1 MKNFKL
7 LVICALTLIIGILAG
22 CASMTLV
29 DLDWDAVQGPAQV
42 RQGQNINPRDVVIYG
57 IYKDGSRKLVGVS
70 ASDITFNKSTPGVQ
84 TVTVRVGFF
93 NQQAAQFTT
102 EVMALRS
109 LTVASPPRVALFKQ
123 GTEADP
129 TWPGLEIRGEWDQ
142 MGSDKIDIAACQVTG
157 YMKDQAGKQTIRIT
171 YEGLT
176 TTFEVDVRSMAS
188 LQITNQAIK
197 TEYLLGEP
205 LDISGLRVVGT
216 WGDGIP
222 DEEFSITAADITGY
236 NPIIAGQQ
244 TISITK
250 NGRAATYAV
259 QVLALTG
266 LSIVEYPTKLDYKV
280 GEELDLTGIVINGN
294 YTGGSTNVSK
304 QALVPIERISWRGFN
319 SSLVGRQTVTLYVEG
334 AVANATTTIL
344 VTVTQ

>member
-7 LVICALTLIIGILAG
+7 LIICALTLVIGIMTG
-22 CASMTLV
+22 CATLEY
-29 DLDWDAVQGPAQV
+29 LDTDSVSHPKQW
-42 RQGQNINPRDVVIYG
+42 RQGQDLTSRDVSVYG
-57 IYKDGSRKLVGVS
+57 VYSDQTRKL
-70 ASDITFNKSTPGVQ
+70 ASITSITFDKHSPGMQ
-84 TVTVRVGFF
+84 TVRVRTGWFS
-93 NQQAAQFTT
+93 QQEVTFQM

-109 LTVASPPRVALFKQ
+109 LTVSSPPRVTLFKQ

-129 TWPGLEIRGEWDQ
+129 SWPGLEIRGEWDQ
-142 MGSDKIDIAACQVTG
+142 LGGAAINLRDCEITG
-157 YMKDQAGKQTIRIT
+157 YRKDMAGIQTIRVA
-171 YEGLT
+171 YEGQVA
-176 TTFEVDVRSMAS
+176 TFDVDVRSMAS
-188 LQITNQAIK
+188 LQITNQATK
-197 TEYLLGEP
+197 TEYFLGEP

-222 DEEFSITAADITGY
+222 DEEFGITAADITGY
-236 NPIIAGQQ
+236 NPITAGQQ
-244 TISITK
+244 TITITK
-250 NGRAATYAV
+250 NGRTATYRV

-294 YTGGSTNVSK
+294 YTGGSTNVSR

-344 VTVTQ
+344 VTVTSN